1 MNLTYVIIVED
12 MKAVWNC
19 TEEFGNVVIYPGDFH
34 VMMENVQGNMDSYV
48 CSFIRFLFNI
58 ACGFQR

>member
-19 TEEFGNVVIYPGDFH
+19 TEEFGNVVIYPDDFC
-34 VMMENVQGNMDSYV
+34 VMKENVQGNMDSHV
-48 CSFIRFLFNI
+48 CSFIRFHFNI
-58 ACGFQR
+58 DCGFQR